1 MTLPYKRFFIS
12 IGEVIN
18 MLDIRKIKEN
28 PDAVKAGMKAKE
40 VDCDAIIDRILELD
54 VAIRALKTASE
65 TRTAQ
70 KNKLSKENGK
80 LYGMKKGLEKKGQD
94 TAEVD
99 AKIAANSCESM
110 KIDEENAADLEKLN
124 VLNAEYRTAMLSLPN
139 MPDADL
145 LPGGKENNQPL
156 RYVGE
161 KHSFDFEPKHHV
173 DLCTD
178 LGLIDYE
185 RGVKLAGSGNWMYT
199 GMGARLEWALLN
211 YFIDTHTADGYDFIL
226 PPHMLEY
233 KCGETAGQFPKF
245 ADEVFKI
252 ANHPTENGI
261 FYMLPTAEAA
271 LASVYRDE
279 ILTEKDLP
287 KKFFAYTPCFRREAG
302 SARADERGMVRGH
315 RFNKVEMF
323 QFTTPEGSDE
333 AFEELVKKAENLVA
347 GLGLHFRTVKL
358 AAGDCSASM
367 ARTYDIEILIPSM
380 NGYKEVSSVSNARDY
395 QARRGNIRY
404 RRADGK
410 IDFVHTLN
418 GSGLATSRIF
428 PALVEQNQRADGSV
442 VVPEVLRKYLG
453 GIEVIEKK

>member
-1 MTLPYKRFFIS
+1 
-12 IGEVIN
+12 

-28 PDAVKAGMKAKE
+28 PDAVKAGLKAKE
-40 VDCDAIIDRILELD
+40 VDCDAVIDRILELD
-54 VAIRALKTASE
+54 VEIRALKTSSE
-65 TRTAQ
+65 GRTAQ
-70 KNKLSKENGK
+70 KNKIAKENGK
-80 LYGMKKGLEKKGQD
+80 LYGMKKGLEKKGES

-99 AKIAANSCESM
+99 AKIAENTCASI

-124 VLNAEYRTAMLSLPN
+124 VLNAEFRTAMLSLPN
-139 MPDADL
+139 LPDADL
-145 LPGGKENNQPL
+145 LPGGKENNEPL
-156 RYVGE
+156 RYIGE

-173 DLCTD
+173 DLCTN

-252 ANHPTENGI
+252 ANHPTEGGM

-279 ILTEKDLP
+279 ILTEADLP
-287 KKFFAYTPCFRREAG
+287 KKFFAYIPCFRREAG

-315 RFNKVEMF
+315 QFNKVEMF
-323 QFTTPEGSDE
+323 QFTTAEGSDE

-380 NGYKEVSSVSNARDY
+380 NGYKEVSSVSNARDF

-428 PALVEQNQRADGSV
+428 PAIVEQNQRADGSI

-453 GIEVIEKK
+453 GIEVITK

>member
-1 MTLPYKRFFIS
+1 
-12 IGEVIN
+12 
-18 MLDIRKIKEN
+18 MLDIKKIKEN
-28 PDAVKAGMKAKE
+28 PDAVKAGLKAKE
-40 VDCDAIIDRILELD
+40 VDCDATVDRILELD
-54 VAIRALKTASE
+54 ERIRALKTASE
-65 TRTAQ
+65 GKTAQ

-80 LYGMKKGLEKKGQD
+80 LFGQKKK
-94 TAEVD
+94 AEREGAD
-99 AKIAANSCESM
+99 ISAIEATIAANNAQSVQLDQDVA
-110 KIDEENAADLEKLN
+110 DELRELGELQ
-124 VLNAEYRTAMLSLPN
+124 AEYRTAMLSLPN
-139 MPDADL
+139 LPDPDL

-185 RGVKLAGSGNWMYT
+185 RGVKLAGAGNWMYT

-211 YFIDTHTADGYDFIL
+211 YFIDTHIADGYEFIL

-233 KCGETAGQFPKF
+233 QCGETAGQFPKF
-245 ADEVFKI
+245 ADEVYKI
-252 ANHPTENGI
+252 ANPTDDRI
-261 FYMLPTAEAA
+261 HYMLPTAEAA
-271 LASVYRDE
+271 LASVYREE
-279 ILTEKDLP
+279 ILTEADLP

-302 SARADERGMVRGH
+302 SHRADERGMVRGH
-315 RFNKVEMF
+315 QFNKVEMF
-323 QFTTPEGSDE
+323 QFTRPEDSDA
-333 AFEELVKKAENLVA
+333 AFDELVRKAENLVA

-395 QARRGNIRY
+395 QARRGNIRF
-404 RRADGK
+404 RREATGK
-410 IDFVHTLN
+410 PEFVHTLN

-428 PALVEQNQRADGSV
+428 PALVEQNQRADGSI

-453 GIEVIEKK
+453 GIEVITK

>member
-1 MTLPYKRFFIS
+1 
-12 IGEVIN
+12 

-28 PDAVKAGMKAKE
+28 PDAVKAGLKAKE
-40 VDCDAIIDRILELD
+40 VDCDAVVDKILELD
-54 VAIRALKTASE
+54 GQIRNLKTTTE
-65 TRTAQ
+65 TKTAE
-70 KNKLSKENGK
+70 KNKLAKENGK
-80 LYGMKKGLEKKGQD
+80 LFGQKKGAEKKGED
-94 TAEVD
+94 TSAID
-99 AKIAANSCESM
+99 AQIAANMAASVA
-110 KIDEENAADLEKLN
+110 IDETIANDKALLKELDEQFYQN
-124 VLNAEYRTAMLSLPN
+124 MLALPN
-139 MPDADL
+139 LPDADL
-145 LPGGKENNQPL
+145 LPGGKENNEPL
-156 RYVGE
+156 RYVGDQVT
-161 KHSFDFEPKHHV
+161 FDFEPKHHV

-185 RGVKLAGSGNWMYT
+185 RGVKLAGGGNWMYT

-233 KCGETAGQFPKF
+233 QCGLTAGQFPKF

-252 ANHPTENGI
+252 ANHPTEGGT

-279 ILTEKDLP
+279 ILTEADLP

-302 SARADERGMVRGH
+302 SHRADERGMVRGH
-315 RFNKVEMF
+315 QFNKVEMF
-323 QFTTPEGSDE
+323 QFTTPEGSDA
-333 AFEELVKKAENLVA
+333 AFDELVTKAENLVA

-428 PALVEQNQRADGSV
+428 PAIVEQNQRADGSI

-453 GIEVIEKK
+453 GIEIIEKK